1 MRERSRKI
9 IHIIIGI
16 IFLLILQFSG
26 RHNLEIIL
34 FSSILAGLMAMHLV
48 IRSHRLPF
56 VSWFIDN
63 FEREGVRA
71 PGFGSAWYALGILMA
86 SVAIADPSMLAAAI
100 CVLAFGDSFS
110 TIFGQGGK
118 WRIPYN
124 PHKTLEGSAAFF
136 IGSLSAYLFIG
147 PAAIPLAIICAIVE
161 SLPLPLDDNITIPAA
176 AILFFYFSSGV
187 GL

>member
-1 MRERSRKI
+1 MKERSRKF

-16 IFLLILQFSG
+16 IFLLILQFFG
-26 RHNLEIIL
+26 RHTLEITL
-34 FSSILAGLMAMHLV
+34 FAGILAGLMAMHLV

-63 FEREGVRA
+63 FEREGVRT
-71 PGFGSAWYALGILMA
+71 PGFGSAWYAFGILMA
-86 SVAIADPSMLAAAI
+86 SVAISDPSLLAAAI

-118 WRIPYN
+118 IHIPYN

-136 IGSLSAYLFIG
+136 LGSLSAYLFIG
-147 PAAIPLAIICAIVE
+147 PAAIPLAIVCAIVE

-176 AILFFYFSSGV
+176 AILVFYFFPI
-187 GL
+187 